1 MRALSLCLIMTAV
14 LVNPGV
20 LAQAESTT
28 VDPSLKS
35 DYSYV
40 DLSTAGQEESSALL
54 MVQPDNTKASK
65 TTEASDKPQASQCFA
80 ANKQFVHCM
89 R

>member
-1 MRALSLCLIMTAV
+1 MRVFSVFLMMAAV
-14 LVNPGV
+14 LVNLSG
-20 LAQAESTT
+20 LAQAEST
-28 VDPSLKS
+28 VDQSLKS

-40 DLSTAGQEESSALL
+40 DLSTAGKEESSALL
-54 MVQPDNTKASK
+54 MVQPDNQKESNA
-65 TTEASDKPQASQCFA
+65 TEASDRPAASQCFA

>member
-1 MRALSLCLIMTAV
+1 MRVLSLSLVMAAV
-14 LVNPGV
+14 LVNAGV
-20 LAQAESTT
+20 LAQAEST
-28 VDPSLKS
+28 VDASLKS

-40 DLSTAGQEESSALL
+40 DLSTTGKEESSALL
-54 MVQPDNTKASK
+54 MVQPDTAKETK

-80 ANKQFVHCM
+80 ANKQFVHCL

>member
-20 LAQAESTT
+20 LAQAEST

-40 DLSTAGQEESSALL
+40 DLSTAGKEESSALL
-54 MVQPDNTKASK
+54 MLQPDTAKASK